1 MTNIVILRHKIN
13 FLLETDTASIDA
25 LLASFYMYVLFCGFH
40 IWYLCLYR
48 DIHVRF
54 SLSAKFYKFCHYQN
68 CFSGLQKNPKQKPP
82 RRKNPATHHFDSSI

>member
-54 SLSAKFYKFCHYQN
+54 SLSAKFYKF
-68 CFSGLQKNPKQKPP
+68 FTKFFGVTKKNPKQKPP